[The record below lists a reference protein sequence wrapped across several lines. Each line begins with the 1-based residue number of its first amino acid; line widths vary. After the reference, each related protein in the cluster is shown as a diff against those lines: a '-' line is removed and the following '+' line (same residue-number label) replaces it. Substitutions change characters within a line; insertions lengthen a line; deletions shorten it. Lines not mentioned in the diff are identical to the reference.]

1 MILQRDGYSKNRKE
15 DENMELTEKG
25 RELRNAYQRERYQQ
39 NKEKQRERMIK
50 YWNDKAAE
58 QEKQEQDEPQ
68 PLQL

>member
-1 MILQRDGYSKNRKE
+1 
-15 DENMELTEKG
+15 MELTEKG